1 MPVGGDR
8 LVVALDA
15 TPLLGVRTGVGAFC
29 AGALEALGSR
39 SDLDVAAFAVSW
51 RRRRE
56 LVGQLPPGV
65 RFVDAVMPARPVH
78 LAWRATGAPAIE
90 WWSGTLDVVHGTN
103 FVVPPTRRAAQVV
116 TVHDLTTVRF
126 PEMANGATAVF
137 PSLVRRAL
145 GRGAWVHTPSAFV
158 ATEVVELLGADPGRV
173 RAIHHGVPAHTSAGV
188 PADTPSGA
196 PVHTPATTAV
206 AGRSAGTNPGVAGVK
221 SPYLLALGTIEP
233 RKDLVSLVRAFD
245 ALASAHGDLS
255 LVVAGP
261 DGWGTAAFEAAV
273 TSATHRDR
281 VVRVGY
287 VDPAVRDRLLAGA
300 AVFAYPSRYEGFGFP
315 PLEAM
320 AAGVPVVT
328 TTAGALPEVVGDGAE
343 MVGVGDV
350 EGLAGAMDRLLS
362 DEAARI
368 DLVARG
374 AARVRAFSW
383 EACGDDLAQLY
394 RDAAGVTV
402 PA

>member
-29 AGALEALGSR
+29 AGALEALGTR
-39 SDLDVAAFAVSW
+39 PDLDVSAFAVSW

-56 LVGQLPPGV
+56 ILGQLPPGV
-65 RFVDAVMPARPVH
+65 SFVDAVMPARPVH
-78 LAWRATGAPAIE
+78 LAWRVTGAPAIE
-90 WWSGTLDVVHGTN
+90 WWSGPLDVVHGTN
-103 FVVPPTRRAAQVV
+103 FVVPPARRAAQVV

-126 PEMANGATAVF
+126 PEMANGATAAF
-137 PSLVRRAL
+137 PSLVRRAVD
-145 GRGAWVHTPSAFV
+145 RGAWVHTPSAFV
-158 ATEVVELLGADPGRV
+158 ATEVVEWLGADPGRV
-173 RAIHHGVPAHTSAGV
+173 RAIHHGVPAHTPAGV
-188 PADTPSGA
+188 PARP
-196 PVHTPATTAV
+196 PATTAV
-206 AGRSAGTNPGVAGVK
+206 AGRLAGVDPGVAGVRP
-221 SPYLLALGTIEP
+221 PYLLALGTIEP

-261 DGWGTAAFEAAV
+261 DGWGTAAFETAVASAA
-273 TSATHRDR
+273 HRDR

-287 VDPAVRDRLLAGA
+287 VAPAVRDRLLAGA

-343 MVGVGDV
+343 LVGVGDV
-350 EGLAGAMDRLLS
+350 QGLAGATDRLLS
-362 DEAARI
+362 DESARI
-368 DLVARG
+368 DLVSRG
-374 AARVRAFSW
+374 AARVRTFSW
-383 EACGDDLAQLY
+383 EACGGALAQLY